1 MLVFWDERLVLFSVP
16 KTGSTAL
23 EGALSPH
30 AALVFRNPP
39 ELKHAPCYRYRRF
52 LRPYFK
58 QAGGVE
64 TMDTVALVRHPVA
77 WLSSWYRYRHRDA
90 LIGHPNSTRDVTF
103 DAFVLEYCK
112 GKPAAFANVGSQARF
127 LTIDGGQIGIG
138 HLFRYEAM
146 DKAVAFFEDRLSQK
160 ITLNQRNVSPVL
172 ETPLSDDVAT
182 KLRQKCAAEFAI
194 WEAGQ
199 A

>member
-23 EGALSPH
+23 EGALAPH
-30 AALVFRNPP
+30 AALVIRNPP

-58 QAGGVE
+58 QAAGVDAME
-64 TMDTVALVRHPVA
+64 TVALVRHPVD
-77 WLSSWYRYRHRDA
+77 WLSSWYRYRHRKD
-90 LIGHPNSTRDVTF
+90 LIGHPNSTRDISF
-103 DAFVLEYCK
+103 DDFVLEYCK
-112 GKPAAFANVGSQARF
+112 GKPQPFANVGSQARF
-127 LTIDGGQIGIG
+127 LTIDGDQIGVG

-146 DKAVAFFEDRLSQK
+146 DKAVAFFEHRLGQK
-160 ITLNQRNVSPVL
+160 ITLNQRNVSPSL
-172 ETPLSDDVAT
+172 STPLSAHVAE
-182 KLRQKCAAEFAI
+182 KLREKCDGEFAI